1 MQFTYY
7 PKFDPR
13 SFGSPIKNDKDLLN
27 LLGSPGEPASIHF
40 TNFQYDSRIT
50 IRRDVVLSGN
60 IKAKFLLVD
69 GANVT
74 FRNAKVKPFDK
85 DQNDHYGSITQ
96 SSNFEG
102 QLMIDNSVISSPG
115 QGKMAVD
122 SMISD
127 NGTFPQ
133 LLTISNSKIQGL
145 MVAPISAELIGEID
159 LANPTDSAQNVLN
172 VLGHLETSNVN
183 LKLDSIMLMNSGKA
197 ADIDTITLLNGP
209 VTLTGNYNIKNM
221 IIDSKKKSL
230 ELFVVDG
237 ERYET
242 ELQLENLRVNRIPK
256 GSSAIYL
263 KNATLKATNAKLGD
277 VSNNNV
283 TASAI
288 DSNLIFKGTQ
298 DNLSWHVAG
307 KSEIDL
313 LNSTS
318 SLELLAPNFPPSKPQ
333 SLTGENAD
341 SNTTVSKSG
350 EKSGSQ
356 KLQELI
362 GLASVKEMLTKFIN
376 NTIIDKERRER
387 GLGGVEGLSR
397 HMIFAGNPGTGK
409 TTVAKIVA
417 EILHENGALPTNK
430 VKTILAS
437 GLIDDKVGGSALKAQ
452 EVLQESLGGVLFI
465 DEAYELNEN
474 LVGNAFT
481 GQVVQE
487 LMTTMEEHRDDL
499 IVILAG
505 YTKQMDELLETGNP
519 GFRSRFTNY
528 IEFEDYTLDEK
539 LQITK
544 YSIKAQ
550 NAVMD
555 ESFYEHKNFRKLL
568 QFYGR
573 HNANAR
579 DVRNFVQ
586 ALLIARDNR
595 LAKTPMDKLTNDDL
609 MRITAEDFKEVW
621 NDAIETQKREKA
633 ASNINYESKW

>member
-1 MQFTYY
+1 
-7 PKFDPR
+7 
-13 SFGSPIKNDKDLLN
+13 
-27 LLGSPGEPASIHF
+27 
-40 TNFQYDSRIT
+40 
-50 IRRDVVLSGN
+50 
-60 IKAKFLLVD
+60 
-69 GANVT
+69 
-74 FRNAKVKPFDK
+74 
-85 DQNDHYGSITQ
+85 
-96 SSNFEG
+96 
-102 QLMIDNSVISSPG
+102 
-115 QGKMAVD
+115 
-122 SMISD
+122 MISD

-145 MVAPISAELIGEID
+145 MAAPISAELIGEID

-263 KNATLKATNAKLGD
+263 KSATLKATNAKLGD

>member
-1 MQFTYY
+1 
-7 PKFDPR
+7 
-13 SFGSPIKNDKDLLN
+13 
-27 LLGSPGEPASIHF
+27 
-40 TNFQYDSRIT
+40 
-50 IRRDVVLSGN
+50 
-60 IKAKFLLVD
+60 
-69 GANVT
+69 
-74 FRNAKVKPFDK
+74 
-85 DQNDHYGSITQ
+85 
-96 SSNFEG
+96 
-102 QLMIDNSVISSPG
+102 MIDNSVISSPG
-115 QGKMAVD
+115 QGKMAID

-145 MVAPISAELIGEID
+145 MAAPISAELIGEID

-263 KNATLKATNAKLGD
+263 KSATLKATNAKLGD
-277 VSNNNV
+277 VSNNNI

-333 SLTGENAD
+333 SLTGENND
-341 SNTTVSKSG
+341 SNTTISKSG

>member
-1 MQFTYY
+1 
-7 PKFDPR
+7 
-13 SFGSPIKNDKDLLN
+13 
-27 LLGSPGEPASIHF
+27 
-40 TNFQYDSRIT
+40 
-50 IRRDVVLSGN
+50 
-60 IKAKFLLVD
+60 
-69 GANVT
+69 
-74 FRNAKVKPFDK
+74 
-85 DQNDHYGSITQ
+85 
-96 SSNFEG
+96 
-102 QLMIDNSVISSPG
+102 
-115 QGKMAVD
+115 
-122 SMISD
+122 
-127 NGTFPQ
+127 
-133 LLTISNSKIQGL
+133 
-145 MVAPISAELIGEID
+145 
-159 LANPTDSAQNVLN
+159 
-172 VLGHLETSNVN
+172 
-183 LKLDSIMLMNSGKA
+183 
-197 ADIDTITLLNGP
+197 
-209 VTLTGNYNIKNM
+209 
-221 IIDSKKKSL
+221 
-230 ELFVVDG
+230 
-237 ERYET
+237 
-242 ELQLENLRVNRIPK
+242 
-256 GSSAIYL
+256 
-263 KNATLKATNAKLGD
+263 
-277 VSNNNV
+277 
-283 TASAI
+283 
-288 DSNLIFKGTQ
+288 
-298 DNLSWHVAG
+298 
-307 KSEIDL
+307 
-313 LNSTS
+313 
-318 SLELLAPNFPPSKPQ
+318 
-333 SLTGENAD
+333 
-341 SNTTVSKSG
+341 
-350 EKSGSQ
+350 
-356 KLQELI
+356 
-362 GLASVKEMLTKFIN
+362 MLTKFIN

>member
-145 MVAPISAELIGEID
+145 MAAPISAELIGEID

-263 KNATLKATNAKLGD
+263 KSATLKATNAKLGD

-333 SLTGENAD
+333 SLTDENAD

-362 GLASVKEMLTKFIN
+362 GLASVKEMS
-376 NTIIDKERRER
+376 
-387 GLGGVEGLSR
+387 VS
-397 HMIFAGNPGTGK
+397 
-409 TTVAKIVA
+409 
-417 EILHENGALPTNK
+417 
-430 VKTILAS
+430 
-437 GLIDDKVGGSALKAQ
+437 
-452 EVLQESLGGVLFI
+452 
-465 DEAYELNEN
+465 
-474 LVGNAFT
+474 
-481 GQVVQE
+481 
-487 LMTTMEEHRDDL
+487 
-499 IVILAG
+499 
-505 YTKQMDELLETGNP
+505 YTHL
-519 GFRSRFTNY
+519 
-528 IEFEDYTLDEK
+528 
-539 LQITK
+539 
-544 YSIKAQ
+544 
-550 NAVMD
+550 
-555 ESFYEHKNFRKLL
+555 
-568 QFYGR
+568 
-573 HNANAR
+573 
-579 DVRNFVQ
+579 
-586 ALLIARDNR
+586 
-595 LAKTPMDKLTNDDL
+595 
-609 MRITAEDFKEVW
+609 
-621 NDAIETQKREKA
+621 
-633 ASNINYESKW
+633 